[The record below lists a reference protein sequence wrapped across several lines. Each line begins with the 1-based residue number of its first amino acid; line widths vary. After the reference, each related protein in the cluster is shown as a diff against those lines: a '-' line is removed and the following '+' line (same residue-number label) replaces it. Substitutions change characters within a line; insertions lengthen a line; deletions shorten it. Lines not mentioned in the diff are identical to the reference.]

1 MLADYGLL
9 PKPPAKLDVDGTPR
23 PVVIVSPV
31 FYSLFA
37 LLTFRKLVVAGVLLY
52 SLPFFLEFGALIR
65 LRKIEPSLRGAFGI
79 LPSRGGVA
87 VLAALPMII
96 LIDGVGVSFEERK
109 YGLRTIIGATV
120 AAAAGP
126 VMYRLAR
133 HRRTSYA
140 NWPMERPNTSDAR
153 CTCTIFVF
161 GCRATQAEW
170 D

>member
-1 MLADYGLL
+1 M
-9 PKPPAKLDVDGTPR
+9 
-23 PVVIVSPV
+23 
-31 FYSLFA
+31 
-37 LLTFRKLVVAGVLLY
+37 LLY

-65 LRKIEPSLRGAFGI
+65 LRKIGPSLRGAFGI

-140 NWPMERPNTSDAR
+140 NLANGTAEYVDAR